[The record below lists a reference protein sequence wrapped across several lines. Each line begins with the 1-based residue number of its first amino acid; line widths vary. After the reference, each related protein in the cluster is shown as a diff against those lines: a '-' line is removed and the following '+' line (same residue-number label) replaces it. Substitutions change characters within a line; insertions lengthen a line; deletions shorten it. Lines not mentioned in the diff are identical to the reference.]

1 LQPAS
6 LKHTLIGFP
15 FISDQKE
22 VTLLES
28 GFKDNYSEHKRILNP
43 DELVQIALFDLW
55 LGNDDRNWN
64 NYNLLIESKS
74 DGYHF
79 IPIDHETIF
88 NGNSLDYGQ
97 SIQTEQDSL
106 IYTPLFE
113 SVITKKLI
121 KSILQESK
129 TVRKDFYLCIA
140 NCKNELDRIL
150 EEIPHDWNI
159 SIDIKRKLILKNIF
173 SSEWQDEG
181 ISHFSHLLKTFA
193 MKTYYSIIFASVN
206 SIISE
211 RLSIGLLMVADNR
224 VWFRYSM
231 IKLSLM
237 KQFFS
242 EEAFQLLKTSLK
254 NIEVT
259 SNSISTNIQTT
270 ENKSVNFVAEQ
281 EHAYSIDY
289 LRYLSRYC
297 NSTLIFNEPVK
308 IDIEA
313 SDELFRH
320 LYDEFIF
327 VETEEMKTSSTV

>member
-1 LQPAS
+1 MA
-6 LKHTLIGFP
+6 T
-15 FISDQKE
+15 
-22 VTLLES
+22 
-28 GFKDNYSEHKRILNP
+28 
-43 DELVQIALFDLW
+43 
-55 LGNDDRNWN
+55 
-64 NYNLLIESKS
+64 
-74 DGYHF
+74 
-79 IPIDHETIF
+79 
-88 NGNSLDYGQ
+88 SLDYGQ